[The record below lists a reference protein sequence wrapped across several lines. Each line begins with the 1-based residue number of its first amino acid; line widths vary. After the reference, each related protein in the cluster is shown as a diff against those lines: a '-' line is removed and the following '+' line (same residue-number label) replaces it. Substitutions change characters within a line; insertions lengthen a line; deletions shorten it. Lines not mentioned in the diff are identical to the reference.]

1 MEPER
6 KIPRITHQIWFQ
18 GWDKLPA
25 KFQVNADALAQ
36 LNPDYTHMKWDEKS
50 LRAECLKVGP
60 EVAAKFDS
68 FPIMMQKIDLGRY
81 AAVYNYGG
89 VSVDTD
95 MVQLKPINVTPG
107 INTASL
113 MVSTPGF
120 PMNLMG
126 YTTNSALIITQPQ
139 HKILYELIQTIVA
152 NTTTQADYK
161 FKEQYIA
168 DTTGPNMVASVF
180 TKYRG
185 DIVFLDNKYF
195 EPCWSFNPMCI
206 VGPTAIM
213 DHKHEG
219 SWVSSTMKIF
229 AVIFSIFLY
238 ILLIGI
244 AVGVLYGGYW
254 MFTSRRFVKM
264 SRKVRG

>member
-36 LNPDYTHMKWDEKS
+36 MNPDYTHMKWDEQS
-50 LRAECLKVGP
+50 LRAECLKMGP
-60 EVAAKFDS
+60 EVAAKYDS

-81 AAVYNYGG
+81 AALYHYGG

-95 MVQLKPINVTPG
+95 MVQLKPIDVTPD
-107 INTASL
+107 IHAASL

-139 HKILYELIQTIVA
+139 HPILFELIQTIVA

-161 FKEQYIA
+161 LKEQYIA
-168 DTTGPNMVASVF
+168 ATTGPNMVASVF
-180 TKYRG
+180 TKYRD

-195 EPCWSFNPMCI
+195 EPCYSLDPICSVNKD
-206 VGPTAIM
+206 TIM
-213 DHKHEG
+213 DHQHDL
-219 SWVSSTMKIF
+219 SWQSN
-229 AVIFSIFLY
+229 AVKLFQQFMFILLY
-238 ILLIGI
+238 ISFIVIPAGI
-244 AVGVLYGGYW
+244 LYGGYRL
-254 MFTSRRFVKM
+254 FTSRWFAKVI
-264 SRKVRG
+264 RKVRG